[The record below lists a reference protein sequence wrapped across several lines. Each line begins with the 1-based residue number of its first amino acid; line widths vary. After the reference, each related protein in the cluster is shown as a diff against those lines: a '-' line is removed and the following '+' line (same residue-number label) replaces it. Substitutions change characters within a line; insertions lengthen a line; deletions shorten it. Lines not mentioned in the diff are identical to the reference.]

1 MKTQDPLKVYQKFRD
16 LEMPES
22 QSLIIAEM
30 FSDPQEFVRSC
41 QSSLVLFRKLR
52 DAGFAE
58 NLSICL
64 AEMYWSEVASR
75 FLVKEAQRSP
85 LFSSRQ

>member
-16 LEMPES
+16 GEFSES
-22 QSLIIAEM
+22 QSILLAEM

-52 DAGFAE
+52 DAGFVEKA
-58 NLSICL
+58 SIGL
-64 AEMYWSEVASR
+64 AEIYWSEVASR
-75 FLVKEAQRSP
+75 FLVKETQRSP
-85 LFSSRQ
+85 LFSGRQ